1 MSWSWSYCCWIYN
14 YLCNQCLSPLKLW
27 VGISLRRGVLDT
39 AICDKICQW
48 LGAGWW
54 FSPGTLVS
62 STNKSGHHD
71 TAEILLKVALNSMTL
86 ETNTTISI
94 LCIYPKEVWHAH
106 KFPFQIRIFS
116 FLIFV
121 YYHRTCL
128 LWHIIWKNLPMQRI
142 FETMRVLR
150 LYLPDYI

>member
-1 MSWSWSYCCWIYN
+1 M
-14 YLCNQCLSPLKLW
+14 
-27 VGISLRRGVLDT
+27 G
-39 AICDKICQW
+39 QW

-54 FSPGTLVS
+54 FSPGTPVF

-116 FLIFV
+116 LSNICILPQNLLALDIYFERIYLCRGFLKQCEYWGYIFLITFNFK
-121 YYHRTCL
+121 L
-128 LWHIIWKNLPMQRI
+128 LVQMKFDD
-142 FETMRVLR
+142 FE
-150 LYLPDYI
+150 I